1 MARIRLMTCKVLLGP
16 RIDFRFPNDGIRQG
30 WQDWVVG
37 HCSLAPQTDVCCIVQ
52 IALHL
57 ASNIVLS
64 HVPLPPISSGIL
76 CTLSF
81 YASSNPTS
89 SELGL

>member
-1 MARIRLMTCKVLLGP
+1 MTCKVVLGP
-16 RIDFRFPNDGIRQG
+16 RMDFKFPNNGIRQG

-37 HCSLAPQTDVCCIVQ
+37 HCSLAPQTDVCCIIQ
-52 IALHL
+52 IALQL

-64 HVPLPPISSGIL
+64 HVQVRPISRGIV

-81 YASSNPTS
+81 YASSNPTL